1 MRAGVYACVRVLR
14 ARPQMCGPAMFC
26 LRNCACVLC
35 HVDVRCVG
43 VRGVRVRKSHM
54 IYSVLLLL
62 ETLPEI
68 LL

>member
-35 HVDVRCVG
+35 RVDVRCVG
-43 VRGVRVRKSHM
+43 VRGVWVRKSHM

-62 ETLPEI
+62 EQRMGKL
-68 LL
+68 